1 MNFTDYIK
9 QWINQNPGK
18 AVGGFAGLVL
28 GIFILA
34 LGIPRTIIV
43 ILFVLIGLLI
53 GKLKDDR
60 VSVIDEIKGIFS
72 RKR

>member
-1 MNFTDYIK
+1 MNFTDYII

-18 AVGGFAGLVL
+18 AVGALAGLVL
-28 GIFILA
+28 GIFILSI
-34 LGIPRTIIV
+34 GIPKTIIV

-60 VSVIDEIKGIFS
+60 VSVINEIKGIFS
-72 RKR
+72 RKK